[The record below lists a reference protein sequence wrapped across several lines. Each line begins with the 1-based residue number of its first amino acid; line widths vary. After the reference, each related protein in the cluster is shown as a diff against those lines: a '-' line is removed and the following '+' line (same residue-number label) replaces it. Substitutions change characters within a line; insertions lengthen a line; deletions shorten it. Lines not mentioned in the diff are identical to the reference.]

1 MGSIG
6 AGELLLIF
14 LVALLLFGP
23 AKLPELG
30 RALGKAA
37 KEFRKAEAGVRDA
50 IASGMRDA
58 PGPAEKSGLETPP
71 GTGSGPADGERDE

>member
-1 MGSIG
+1 MGSLG

-23 AKLPELG
+23 GKLPELG

-37 KEFRKAEAGVRDA
+37 KEFRKAETEVREAFSESVKDDRSSQPDPA
-50 IASGMRDA
+50 KEPSRDH
-58 PGPAEKSGLETPP
+58 
-71 GTGSGPADGERDE
+71 GSGPVGGKRDG